1 MAIDPI
7 PNKKPSIAARSI
19 PVIVHDSFIVSAAS
33 YGALETEM
41 RNSFDEITGYTAKLK
56 ATVTDETLKSD
67 LDKMAQ
73 QLDYDDSGKLTK
85 VGVNASDTW
94 DGYKEER
101 DNYKGYSLR
110 EELWKAAN

>member
-1 MAIDPI
+1 MATAPI
-7 PNKKPSIAARSI
+7 PNKKLSIAARSVS
-19 PVIVHDSFIVSAAS
+19 VIVHDSFIVSAAS